1 MIWISQKNIT
11 PIVFDVSGT
20 VTEATKEES
29 NVVDNAEDDETTGS
43 VNKATQPAVT
53 TAAAQIEEDTSAETD
68 DKPMKD
74 LTQEEVG
81 DTLVHY

>member
-1 MIWISQKNIT
+1 M
-11 PIVFDVSGT
+11 
-20 VTEATKEES
+20 TEATKEES

>member
-1 MIWISQKNIT
+1 MISTSQKNIT

-20 VTEATKEES
+20 DTKSTKKES
-29 NVVDNAEDDETTGS
+29 NVVAEDAVTTGS
-43 VNKATQPAVT
+43 ENKATPPAVT
-53 TAAAQIEEDTSAETD
+53 TAAAQIEENTSAETD